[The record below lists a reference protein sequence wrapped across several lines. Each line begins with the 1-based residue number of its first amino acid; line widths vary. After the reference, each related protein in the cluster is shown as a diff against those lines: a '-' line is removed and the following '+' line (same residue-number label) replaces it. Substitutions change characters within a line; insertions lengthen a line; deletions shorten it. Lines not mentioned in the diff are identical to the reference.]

1 MVFVRK
7 ITKFIDD
14 NTLYYIITFIYIMYP
29 TLKVST
35 ERLKS
40 IKAIEK
46 HGENYYREKI
56 FS

>member
-1 MVFVRK
+1 MVFIRK
-7 ITKFIDD
+7 IIKFIDD
-14 NTLYYIITFIYIMYP
+14 NTLYYIITLIYIMYP

-35 ERLKS
+35 EHLKS

-46 HGENYYREKI
+46 HGENCYREKI